1 MAEHRAAEAVKQWHS
16 TGSDSTPKSISY
28 NNVIPFAE
36 CRHETFEIR
45 QIVRSCRTAGKV
57 RKFNFEPGSNSMATI
72 QPRQRLYDINNSG
85 FLLAVVTNTLN
96 DADDGHFK
104 EVFCSFAGV

>member
-36 CRHETFEIR
+36 PRHETFEIR
-45 QIVRSCRTAGKV
+45 QIVAIIGVAHNNNITAMRSQNPVPERRPIAAI
-57 RKFNFEPGSNSMATI
+57 SNGND
-72 QPRQRLYDINNSG
+72 PRALRDR
-85 FLLAVVTNTLN
+85 
-96 DADDGHFK
+96 
-104 EVFCSFAGV
+104 